1 MANKRDYKAEYE
13 RRKARAT
20 KRGFRSPREETQYQ
34 AVKKT
39 REKKLTLYNYRQI
52 QEAKR
57 RKAAKLRERTKIQK
71 TKELAARKA
80 RVLKRFG
87 LTPELLNKLRR
98 QNRAFG
104 AKTKSPKL
112 LYNLALDEDLNNW
125 TEERIGYIKYYN
137 EIFVNPKPLNGKGR
151 RTVAARERS
160 ARLIEQWDLFAD
172 AQDIMEFVY
181 AKEKRKAA

>member
-1 MANKRDYKAEYE
+1 MATKRNYQAEYE

-20 KRGFRSPREETQYQ
+20 KRGYRSPREETQYQ
-34 AVKKT
+34 AAKKT

-71 TKELAARKA
+71 SKELAARKA
-80 RVLKRFG
+80 RVLKRFS
-87 LTPELLNKLRR
+87 LTPEQLTKIRR
-98 QNRAFG
+98 QNRAYSSRV
-104 AKTKSPKL
+104 KSPKL

-137 EIFVNPKPLNGKGR
+137 EIFVNPKPR
-151 RTVAARERS
+151 RTVAAREKA
-160 ARLIEQWDLFAD
+160 ARLIQQWDLFAD
-172 AQDIMEFVY
+172 AQDIMEFIY

>member
-1 MANKRDYKAEYE
+1 MANKRDYKAEYQ
-13 RRKARAT
+13 RRKATAI
-20 KRGFRSPREETQYQ
+20 KRGYRSPREETQYQ
-34 AVKKT
+34 AAKRT

-71 TKELAARKA
+71 TKELATRKA
-80 RVLKRFG
+80 RVLKKFN

-98 QNRAFG
+98 QNRAYSS
-104 AKTKSPKL
+104 KVKSPKL

-137 EIFVNPKPLNGKGR
+137 EIFVNPKPR
-151 RTVAARERS
+151 RTIAQREKA
-160 ARLIEQWDLFAD
+160 ARLIEKWDLFAD
-172 AQDIMEFVY
+172 AQDLMEFIY

>member
-1 MANKRDYKAEYE
+1 MATPRNYKAEYE

-34 AVKKT
+34 AVKRT

-57 RKAAKLRERTKIQK
+57 RKAAKDRERNKIRK
-71 TKELAARKA
+71 TVELAKAKA
-80 RVLKRFG
+80 RVLKKFG
-87 LTPELLNKLRR
+87 LTPESLNKIRR
-98 QNRAFG
+98 QNRAYSS
-104 AKTKSPKL
+104 KTKSPRL

-137 EIFVNPKPLNGKGR
+137 EIFVNPKPR
-151 RTVAARERS
+151 RTVAQREK
-160 ARLIEQWDLFAD
+160 AAQLIERWDLFAD
-172 AQDIMEFVY
+172 YQEIMDYAY
-181 AKEKRKAA
+181 AKERRKAA

>member
-1 MANKRDYKAEYE
+1 MANKRDYKAEYQ
-13 RRKARAT
+13 RRKATAI
-20 KRGFRSPREETQYQ
+20 KRGYRSPREETQYQ
-34 AVKKT
+34 AAKRT

-71 TKELAARKA
+71 TKELATRKA
-80 RVLKRFG
+80 RVLKKFN

-98 QNRAFG
+98 QNRAYSS
-104 AKTKSPKL
+104 KVKSP
-112 LYNLALDEDLNNW
+112 NW

-137 EIFVNPKPLNGKGR
+137 EIFVNPKPR
-151 RTVAARERS
+151 RTIAQREKA
-160 ARLIEQWDLFAD
+160 ARLIEKWDLFAD
-172 AQDIMEFVY
+172 AQDLMEFIY

>member
-1 MANKRDYKAEYE
+1 MATKRNYQAEYE

-20 KRGFRSPREETQYQ
+20 ARGYRSPREETQYQ
-34 AVKKT
+34 AAKKS

-57 RKAAKLRERTKIQK
+57 RKAAKLRERNKIQK
-71 TKELAARKA
+71 TKKLAASKA

-98 QNRAFG
+98 QNRAYG
-104 AKTKSPKL
+104 SRVKSPRL

-125 TEERIGYIKYYN
+125 TPERIGYIKYYN
-137 EIFVNPKPLNGKGR
+137 EVFVNPKPR
-151 RTVAARERS
+151 RTVAQREKA

-172 AQDIMEFVY
+172 YQEIMDY
-181 AKEKRKAA
+181 AYSKERRAA